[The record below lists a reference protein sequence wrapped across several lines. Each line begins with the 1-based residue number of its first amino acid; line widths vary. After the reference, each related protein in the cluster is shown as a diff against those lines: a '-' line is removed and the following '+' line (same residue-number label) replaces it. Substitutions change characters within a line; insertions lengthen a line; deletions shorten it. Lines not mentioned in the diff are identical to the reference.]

1 MREPDGDQADVLS
14 DRTTAESL
22 IEDAAL
28 EGPNKALNRAETS
41 ARPSLYEIEARRFE
55 SCGARFESGLTAG
68 EARSGL
74 VGGC

>member
-55 SCGARFESGLTAG
+55 S
-68 EARSGL
+68 
-74 VGGC
+74 